1 MRAVFEGH
9 RGHQKLEI
17 VSTAHREE
25 KAHDCHRLRASG
37 VHNYNSSI
45 ESLVSGLVERS
56 NWSSEIG
63 FFQWDGCRMETQRD
77 VDSAFLP
84 L

>member
-17 VSTAHREE
+17 VYTAHREE
-25 KAHDCHRLRASG
+25 KPHDCHRLRAST
-37 VHNYNSSI
+37 VHNYSSSI

-56 NWSSEIG
+56 NWSSETG
-63 FFQWDGCRMETQRD
+63 FFQWDGQRMEKQRD